1 MSKNDELKL
10 FLILSKLWQGSYFCD
25 KLKHAKGDNMQSIR
39 TEYRKGVLFIRLK
52 GGITDN
58 DLRYVNEIVDNFGIR
73 YIVLNITNLNYVS
86 LENIGHI
93 IKYNERI
100 LKKKKKLLICD
111 ANMRRNQIFR
121 TIIPNIEREIDAFS
135 LI

>member
-1 MSKNDELKL
+1 
-10 FLILSKLWQGSYFCD
+10 
-25 KLKHAKGDNMQSIR
+25 MQSIR